1 MVIVWVL
8 VGLVVVVL
16 AMAAFSFARDEVR
29 LRRRAAAELPAW
41 MPVPQTGLGD
51 RQLFRDRGDRLDPR
65 TSEVDSA
72 LPELRRVRSGH
83 ERHPSWRSGSA
94 SGDVSGARGQAQIT
108 SLAREVTVRWRV

>member
-41 MPVPQTGLGD
+41 ASQFRRQDSEIDNSFAIAAIGLI
-51 RQLFRDRGDRLDPR
+51 
-65 TSEVDSA
+65 
-72 LPELRRVRSGH
+72 PERARSTA
-83 ERHPSWRSGSA
+83 RCRNSG
-94 SGDVSGARGQAQIT
+94 G
-108 SLAREVTVRWRV
+108 